1 MLNKDLKIT
10 IVGLGVLGGSY
21 AKGFANA
28 GIQVNAIDVNEE
40 SLQKKTD
47 GSKKDLLPLLWWKA
61 VMLLFP
67 VYILIHSF
75 PGYRKTST
83 I

>member
-28 GIQVNAIDVNEE
+28 DIQVNAIDVNEE
-40 SLQKKTD
+40 SLHIAKENGWIKE
-47 GSKKDLLPLLWWKA
+47 GSSSA
-61 VMLLFP
+61 
-67 VYILIHSF
+67 SF
-75 PGYRKTST
+75 VEGRDVVISCL
-83 I
+83 

>member
-40 SLQKKTD
+40 SLHIAKENGWIKE
-47 GSKKDLLPLLWWKA
+47 GSSSANNTPIK
-61 VMLLFP
+61 
-67 VYILIHSF
+67 
-75 PGYRKTST
+75 
-83 I
+83 